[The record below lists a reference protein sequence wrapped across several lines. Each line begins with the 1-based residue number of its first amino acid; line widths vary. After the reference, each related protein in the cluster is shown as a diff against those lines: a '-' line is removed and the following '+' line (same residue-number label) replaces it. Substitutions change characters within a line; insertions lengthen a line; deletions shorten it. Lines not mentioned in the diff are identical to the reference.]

1 MIIDDSEHFNQ
12 FRIAVEKAIAKYN
25 TSDQDTVELQ
35 RKQVDHLSDLENK
48 FRQALIKDPNGNAAY
63 LNFIEY
69 ILDDKKNILVAR
81 PYFRVRRKTFAAE
94 ISQAIRDRDVKRLQ
108 KFHINYHFIMFVK
121 KGLMFGTEVNHW
133 IGEIVKARHE
143 LIEMNLPLV
152 INRAHIFWSRTPK
165 SHLSFMDLI
174 QIGTNGLISGIDK
187 YVGEYSK
194 GWIGVGIGRVVGD
207 LISHY
212 SSTLLHFYPGDKRK
226 IYKANK
232 FKSRH
237 IHGDYEIED
246 LVKEVSKAEGI
257 ETTEDE
263 IISLMAATS
272 IVSADTSTPDN
283 SEETNVANNISR
295 YEAPE
300 ESRPDVQVEM
310 VEAQKMMQTAI
321 SKLSLFDRKLLRLK
335 GLDISLDK
343 S

>member
-1 MIIDDSEHFNQ
+1 
-12 FRIAVEKAIAKYN
+12 
-25 TSDQDTVELQ
+25 
-35 RKQVDHLSDLENK
+35 
-48 FRQALIKDPNGNAAY
+48 
-63 LNFIEY
+63 
-69 ILDDKKNILVAR
+69 
-81 PYFRVRRKTFAAE
+81 
-94 ISQAIRDRDVKRLQ
+94 
-108 KFHINYHFIMFVK
+108 
-121 KGLMFGTEVNHW
+121 
-133 IGEIVKARHE
+133 
-143 LIEMNLPLV
+143 
-152 INRAHIFWSRTPK
+152 
-165 SHLSFMDLI
+165 MDLI